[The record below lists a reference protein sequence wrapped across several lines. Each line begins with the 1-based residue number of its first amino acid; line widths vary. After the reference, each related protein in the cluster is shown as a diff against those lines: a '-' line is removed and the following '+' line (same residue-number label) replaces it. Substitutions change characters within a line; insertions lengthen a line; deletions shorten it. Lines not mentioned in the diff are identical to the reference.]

1 MFNLYTEF
9 TQYFKNTLY
18 THPNRNDIELLL
30 DHLHKECF
38 SYEDNVNTYEDTKN
52 SETKVSYATED
63 SGELSFPSTVSIK
76 LFSRREKERGTGR
89 ARKVSG
95 TTYRNIVFPN
105 IYKCVDELSKATK
118 TDFVLLVDEWSNLP
132 LSVQPHFAEFLR
144 CCFMPS
150 SHFTVKIAAVEARTN
165 YFIKKNNIVYG
176 MEIGADISVAMD
188 LDRLY
193 MFDRNSRKI
202 VADLY
207 RILWKHLKA
216 KKVLDDNI
224 GVPELM
230 KLLFKDVRT
239 ALLLARASEGNP
251 RDFISI
257 VNHCI
262 IEMDGIGEHDGF
274 ISNPIVFQA
283 ANSWYNLDKHKAL
296 APMQKKLLSEIS
308 TFVVQQKGNRGF
320 VIEEDYLYSSSISS
334 LVDARVLHVLQT
346 ERKFA
351 NLGKSPMAIVVLDF
365 GTYSQELL
373 TNHSIHFLTNDYCES
388 QIFGEGEQFP
398 YSSATYPLDKERRFQ
413 LCFLDPKLTDI
424 CPSFSD

>member
-1 MFNLYTEF
+1 MTPILQNRAVKSAIQQIAVRTERQDPKTILDSFYDCNIIEHLKNVNHQIIQGRRGTGKTHILHVLQNELESDTVHCIFFDCKATGSAGEIANENVPLEHRAIQLMRDFLFNLYTEF

-132 LSVQPHFAEFLR
+132 LSVQPNFAEFLR

-176 MEIGADISVAMD
+176 MEIGADIIAI
-188 LDRLY
+188 
-193 MFDRNSRKI
+193 FKKANNKRKRQTN
-202 VADLY
+202 A
-207 RILWKHLKA
+207 
-216 KKVLDDNI
+216 
-224 GVPELM
+224 
-230 KLLFKDVRT
+230 
-239 ALLLARASEGNP
+239 GNP
-251 RDFISI
+251 
-257 VNHCI
+257 
-262 IEMDGIGEHDGF
+262 
-274 ISNPIVFQA
+274 A
-283 ANSWYNLDKHKAL
+283 AK
-296 APMQKKLLSEIS
+296 Q
-308 TFVVQQKGNRGF
+308 NRVPYEPRQG
-320 VIEEDYLYSSSISS
+320 
-334 LVDARVLHVLQT
+334 A
-346 ERKFA
+346 
-351 NLGKSPMAIVVLDF
+351 GPDF
-365 GTYSQELL
+365 GP
-373 TNHSIHFLTNDYCES
+373 SIHKGGPSSWTTSSQWDSDRDCRAEGTVPSFPFPPGPPGRPLHGES
-388 QIFGEGEQFP
+388 A
-398 YSSATYPLDKERRFQ
+398 Y
-413 LCFLDPKLTDI
+413 
-424 CPSFSD
+424 CPSQQCLRA